1 MHLLGIFF
9 SDNIVVNTLNSVQIL
24 FWGTDCVIVLKENS
38 SNSASQFETSAFF
51 QFRNPFV
58 KKTTEH
64 VISAEVL
71 NRDKIFFRMCKVLE
85 SNIMKRKC
93 KAWNFYFGWI
103 VTEIVEKKHMSTP
116 FNFFIFFF
124 QIWHCLTL
132 FPILLVEVNWIV
144 FHLTAHL
151 RKLYDQ
157 QILRKICYVVT
168 KA

>member
-1 MHLLGIFF
+1 MW
-9 SDNIVVNTLNSVQIL
+9 IL
-24 FWGTDCVIVLKENS
+24 WIQYKFWFWGTDCVIVLKENS
-38 SNSASQFETSAFF
+38 SNSASQFETSVFF
-51 QFRNPFV
+51 QFSNPFV

-64 VISAEVL
+64 VISTEVL
-71 NRDKIFFRMCKVLE
+71 NRDKKFFRMCKVLE
-85 SNIMKRKC
+85 SNI
-93 KAWNFYFGWI
+93 I

-116 FNFFIFFF
+116 FNFFNFFF

-151 RKLYDQ
+151 RKFYDQ

>member
-51 QFRNPFV
+51 QFSNPFV

-71 NRDKIFFRMCKVLE
+71 NRDKFFLRMCKVLE

-93 KAWNFYFGWI
+93 KAWNFYFAWI
-103 VTEIVEKKHMSTP
+103 VTEIVEKKHVNT
-116 FNFFIFFF
+116 F
-124 QIWHCLTL
+124 QFLQFLFSNLTL
-132 FPILLVEVNWIV
+132 LNPVSNIIG
-144 FHLTAHL
+144 
-151 RKLYDQ
+151 RGKLNR
-157 QILRKICYVVT
+157 ISFNCT
-168 KA
+168 PP